1 MDDAISRKR
10 LINRL
15 KHRRDMFC
23 KNRIEFL
30 GLSKNDK
37 ARVDEMDACIAEMI
51 NAPTIEPERKK
62 GEWIPCSERLPD
74 DDEIVLVSDGI
85 DYAVAFWRSDAD
97 AWDDP
102 LHGWLD
108 SFEFNVK
115 AWMPLPDPYTERREE

>member
-1 MDDAISRKR
+1 MNDLIDRQAAI
-10 LINRL
+10 
-15 KHRRDMFC
+15 
-23 KNRIEFL
+23 
-30 GLSKNDK
+30 
-37 ARVDEMDACIAEMI
+37 DACIRVRELRAYDE
-51 NAPTIEPERKK
+51 IEEIEALPSAQPEQR
-62 GEWIPCSERLPD
+62 WIPCSKKLPE

-115 AWMPLPDPYTERREE
+115 AWMPLPEPYTERREE

>member
-1 MDDAISRKR
+1 MNDTISRIR
-10 LINRL
+10 LLNRL
-15 KHRRDMFC
+15 KHRRDAFC
-23 KNRIEFL
+23 KNRTEFL

-37 ARVDEMDACIAEMI
+37 ARVDEMDKCIAEVI

-62 GEWIPCSERLPD
+62 GKWIPCGERLPE
-74 DDEIVLVSDGI
+74 DDEVVLVSDGV

-115 AWMPLPDPYTERREE
+115 AWMPLPDPYQEEGDK